1 MYIYSAPSRAPDL
14 VTAYNTS
21 STSLVVKW
29 SHVPK
34 QYFQGNPIGYNI
46 RYYPVDLKRNAI
58 SFIVSYTNN
67 TTALENL
74 TIYTLYVINVSAVS
88 SGGVGPGNMTITRTD
103 AEGTEFF
110 NVVLND
116 RFNTNDENSY

>member
-1 MYIYSAPSRAPDL
+1 M
-14 VTAYNTS
+14 
-21 STSLVVKW
+21 
-29 SHVPK
+29 PK
-34 QYFQGNPIGYNI
+34 QYFQGKPIGYNI

-58 SFIVSYTNN
+58 SFIVSYTKN
-67 TTALENL
+67 TTALKNL
-74 TIYTLYVINVSAVS
+74 TMYTMYVIIVSAVS

-116 RFNTNDENSY
+116 SFNANEEIKCGKEKLNKCLLTNFQ